1 MQPRAGQ
8 LRGEALATLPERA
21 EVAGALSALAR
32 PRLTG
37 SPGAAEVEAEL
48 RRRLTGLGYEIRE
61 LPFGFSV
68 WPGRWG
74 VPAAGVLL
82 VAAAASAGALIGSGR
97 PARAGLLL
105 AGAAAVAAL
114 AGRLAR
120 RAVAGLP
127 WGRVE
132 TANWLVHRPGARPR
146 FLVMAHRDS
155 KSQALPTLGRMAAGA
170 LALLSWLLLFTLACL
185 AALDPGSGSS
195 LTTAVT
201 ALGVSAGLLLL
212 LFRSDNASPG
222 ALDNASGLAALL
234 TIARAERGRDD
245 VAFLITD
252 GEELGLAGAEAAAPH
267 TPPLEAIINIDGL
280 DDEGPFRIAESY
292 GLRRA
297 RALAPRL
304 AAALLEAAGEL
315 DVPIT
320 RGAVPAGM
328 LVDHIPFA
336 RAGQPAVT
344 LMRGTFRSLLRV
356 HRPHDSPSRL
366 SGEGVVLG
374 ARLVSAA
381 LGRLRAATP
390 GRA

>member
-1 MQPRAGQ
+1 MQ
-8 LRGEALATLPERA
+8 LRARQLREEDLATLPERA
-21 EVAGALSALAR
+21 EAAGTLSVLAR

-48 RRRLTGLGYEIRE
+48 RRRLTDLGYEIRE

-82 VAAAASAGALIGSGR
+82 VATAAGAGALIAWGR
-97 PARAGLLL
+97 PARAALLL
-105 AGAAAVAAL
+105 AGAAAVAVL
-114 AGRLAR
+114 AGRSAR
-120 RAVAGLP
+120 RAILGLP

-132 TANWLVHRPGARPR
+132 TANWLVHWPGARPR

-155 KSQALPTLGRMAAGA
+155 KSQPLPTLGRMAAGA
-170 LALLSWLLLFTLACL
+170 IALLSWLLLFALACMTTL
-185 AALDPGSGSS
+185 EPARGPVLSTAA
-195 LTTAVT
+195 T

-212 LFRSDNASPG
+212 LCRSDNASPG

-234 TIARAERGRDD
+234 AIARAERGRDD

-267 TPPLEAIINIDGL
+267 VPPVEAIINIDGL

-297 RALAPRL
+297 KRLAPRV

-315 DVPIT
+315 GLPIT

-336 RAGQPAVT
+336 RVGQPAVT

-356 HRPHDSPSRL
+356 HRPRDSASRL
-366 SGEGVVLG
+366 RGEGVVLG
-374 ARLVSAA
+374 ARLVTAA

-390 GRA
+390 GPA